1 MLTFE
6 LKRVEIW
13 PLFRITFFVS
23 ASLFSLFFLLLGNS
37 LMEMSAMLSESMGG
51 PGGGGAGQLGIM
63 GILFG
68 AVMNA
73 FLFSGFVAAGGA
85 LYNFFS
91 QQFGGYVFNFDG
103 DFELETVYEE
113 DLPAAESAAAETLS
127 ASAGDDVPSALNRVA
142 EAGPAGVDEAD
153 TEKGRTADE

>member
-1 MLTFE
+1 MFKFE
-6 LKRVEIW
+6 IKRVEIW

-37 LMEMSAMLSESMGG
+37 LMEMSAVLSESMGG
-51 PGGGGAGQLGIM
+51 PGGGAAGRLGIM

-73 FLFSGFVAAGGA
+73 FLFSGFLAIGAA

-91 QQFGGYVFNFDG
+91 QQFGGYVISMDG

-113 DLPAAESAAAETLS
+113 EETAVAGTDDAET
-127 ASAGDDVPSALNRVA
+127 GGKRGGND
-142 EAGPAGVDEAD
+142 
-153 TEKGRTADE
+153 